1 MVEVR
6 QHTMFCKVCI
16 DGNRQNT
23 FTTGST
29 NFRTSSLNEHMKGI
43 DHKTA
48 LMIPKLKEQLQQAE
62 KKSNSNQEKGVLV
75 AMRTVFIGLYI
86 FA

>member
-1 MVEVR
+1 
-6 QHTMFCKVCI
+6 
-16 DGNRQNT
+16 
-23 FTTGST
+23 
-29 NFRTSSLNEHMKGI
+29 MKGI